1 MTREELKTHCLKQ
14 IEGCEMWARYKGEE
28 PHGKIYEEHKL
39 ILELLEKEPCDDC
52 VSRKTALKKAK
63 SYNTDGWDS
72 YTPLVVD
79 VEDIEELPQVT
90 PMRPK
95 MRWIDHSDEG
105 YVECPKCGSA
115 TNCDDNITALHFCF
129 SCGAEMRGEEI

>member
-1 MTREELKTHCLKQ
+1 MKYIIAINYGSLRKWVDKYKPYIECEDAIKELSPVT
-14 IEGCEMWARYKGEE
+14 
-28 PHGKIYEEHKL
+28 L
-39 ILELLEKEPCDDC
+39 I
-52 VSRKTALKKAK
+52 
-63 SYNTDGWDS
+63 
-72 YTPLVVD
+72 
-79 VEDIEELPQVT
+79 
-90 PMRPK
+90 RPK